1 MTQIRD
7 YVLTKSKQNEKLH
20 AKLRELLSAGSKKEV
35 GLILSDRFINMP
47 VETAPPMW
55 RMMLEEVK
63 WAVDEVRRGKTK
75 ESGVKKDNRFVSR
88 IDYCSSIDILEY
100 SLGNAFQL

>member
-1 MTQIRD
+1 M
-7 YVLTKSKQNEKLH
+7 TKSKQNEKLH
-20 AKLRELLSAGSKKEV
+20 AKLKELLASSSKKEV

-63 WAVDEVRRGKTK
+63 WAIDEGLPFNFEYYLLMAPTYHEVAPKIDLDEETPKPSKKKTK
-75 ESGVKKDNRFVSR
+75 TVS
-88 IDYCSSIDILEY
+88 
-100 SLGNAFQL
+100 